1 MRNEQEIGM
10 LMESFKW
17 NWATSRTI
25 GGNPALEDIYRDCIR
40 ALAWVLGHD
49 DIALKCP
56 DHYYQEGCHS
66 MQPHNKSVLKE
77 YNRIMEELKGDA
89 E

>member
-10 LMESFKW
+10 LMESYKW
-17 NWATSRTI
+17 NWATSRAI
-25 GGNPALEDIYRDCIR
+25 GGNLFLENLYRDYVR

-49 DIALKCP
+49 DISLKCP

-66 MQPHNKSVLKE
+66 MRPDNELVRNE
-77 YNRIMEELKGDA
+77 YNKIMEELEEDM
-89 E
+89 

>member
-1 MRNEQEIGM
+1 MKNKQEIGM
-10 LMESFKW
+10 LMESYKW
-17 NWATSRTI
+17 NWATNRVI
-25 GGNPALEDIYRDCIR
+25 GGNLFLENLYRDYIR

-66 MQPHNKSVLKE
+66 MCPDNERVRNE
-77 YNRIMEELKGDA
+77 YNKIMEELEEDM
-89 E
+89 

>member
-10 LMESFKW
+10 LMESYKW
-17 NWATSRTI
+17 NWATSRAI
-25 GGNPALEDIYRDCIR
+25 GGNLFLENLYRDYVR

-66 MQPHNKSVLKE
+66 MCPDNERVRNE
-77 YNRIMEELKGDA
+77 YNKIMEELEEDM
-89 E
+89 